1 MIRFLCAITE
11 PKSQPL
17 PIPLSVPFQVLYSRI
32 AITLWQSSRQLDYC
46 IPMQNV
52 APTSSAGGPV
62 GETGNKIGQRNNG
75 QSAGTVAV
83 TVEHTEDVPLG
94 TARSSGPNGSLFPP
108 LRRDSGTSGNSDI
121 HNCQLQ
127 QQQQQQGPDNSNMFV
142 QHKMVPIPQSS
153 YNILRARRGV
163 IRMLIVVVLTFAL
176 CNLPF
181 HARKIW
187 QYW

>member
-1 MIRFLCAITE
+1 
-11 PKSQPL
+11 
-17 PIPLSVPFQVLYSRI
+17 
-32 AITLWQSSRQLDYC
+32 
-46 IPMQNV
+46 MQNV
-52 APTSSAGGPV
+52 PASAIAPNGD
-62 GETGNKIGQRNNG
+62 NN
-75 QSAGTVAV
+75 VAV
-83 TVEHTEDVPLG
+83 GRSAPAANADLDAEGVELDQKD
-94 TARSSGPNGSLFPP
+94 ANGALYPP
-108 LRRDSGTSGNSDI
+108 LRADGNGLGSTSCDM
-121 HNCQLQ
+121 Q
-127 QQQQQQGPDNSNMFV
+127 QQQQQPGGGSAGADNSNMFV

>member
-1 MIRFLCAITE
+1 
-11 PKSQPL
+11 
-17 PIPLSVPFQVLYSRI
+17 
-32 AITLWQSSRQLDYC
+32 
-46 IPMQNV
+46 MQNIV
-52 APTSSAGGPV
+52 QPTPTPNDKAAAMATTSVRDSPNTGIAEEEEEEDLQVIELSPRSGGIGAKTRANGV
-62 GETGNKIGQRNNG
+62 LGATTTTATGNGASHERDDLSLQLG
-75 QSAGTVAV
+75 VSGATTGAAATASA
-83 TVEHTEDVPLG
+83 
-94 TARSSGPNGSLFPP
+94 S
-108 LRRDSGTSGNSDI
+108 
-121 HNCQLQ
+121 
-127 QQQQQQGPDNSNMFV
+127 DNSNMFV

>member
-1 MIRFLCAITE
+1 
-11 PKSQPL
+11 
-17 PIPLSVPFQVLYSRI
+17 
-32 AITLWQSSRQLDYC
+32 
-46 IPMQNV
+46 MQNV
-52 APTSSAGGPV
+52 AQSSGG
-62 GETGNKIGQRNNG
+62 GETGNKHGPRSNG
-75 QSAGTVAV
+75 QSAAATGTVAV
-83 TVEHTEDVPLG
+83 TVELAEDVQVG
-94 TARSSGPNGSLFPP
+94 TARNNGGNGSLFPP
-108 LRRDSGTSGNSDI
+108 LRRDSGASGNSDI
-121 HNCQLQ
+121 QNYQVQQ